1 LILVQTRWGLGG
13 ETHALIV
20 LARSSGVNLLAGD
33 LSRPGSE
40 VVHQDFGSRTV
51 KRNVHACI
59 CCVGCATAL
68 AFLVCFA
75 PAETSSAEKSP
86 QASPPANTQ
95 RPVATFRAHAD
106 LVLIP
111 VTVTDTLN
119 RFVLGLQKQDFQLF
133 EDNLEQN
140 LTLFSGDDVPLSVGV
155 LFDESG
161 SMGDKLRTSR
171 DAAVQLL
178 STLEKG
184 DEAFLVEFSDF
195 AKVSIG
201 FTGDAQEIDTA
212 LKNVQ
217 AGGQTAMLDAI
228 NAGLAEMKKA
238 KNSRKAI
245 VVVSDGGDNRSHYT
259 AAQIE
264 SLVREADVQ
273 IYAMGVFE
281 PVFSLGLSP
290 EEISGPRLLSEISA
304 QTGGR
309 AFAAALPG
317 DLPSVANRIAVELR
331 NQYVLGYYP
340 KNKSRDGKYRKVKV
354 QVSQPPGLG
363 SPLKLHWRL
372 GYYAPAQ

>member
-1 LILVQTRWGLGG
+1 
-13 ETHALIV
+13 
-20 LARSSGVNLLAGD
+20 
-33 LSRPGSE
+33 
-40 VVHQDFGSRTV
+40 V
-51 KRNVHACI
+51 KRNVQALR
-59 CCVGCATAL
+59 CVGCTTIVL
-68 AFLVCFA
+68 TLFLGFA
-75 PAETSSAEKSP
+75 PAQTSSKEKSNP
-86 QASPPANTQ
+86 TTADTERS
-95 RPVATFRAHAD
+95 VATFRAHTD

-133 EDNLEQN
+133 EDDVEQS
-140 LTLFSGDDVPLSVGV
+140 LTLFSDEDTPLSVGV

-161 SMGDKLRTSR
+161 SMSDKLRTSR
-171 DAAVQLL
+171 DAAAQLL
-178 STLEKG
+178 NNLDKA
-184 DEAFLVEFSDF
+184 DEAFLVEFADL

-201 FTGDAQEIDTA
+201 FTGHAQEIQTA
-212 LKNVQ
+212 LKNAQ
-217 AGGQTAMLDAI
+217 AGGLTAMLDAI
-228 NAGLAEMKKA
+228 DTGLLEMKKA
-238 KNSRKAI
+238 RNSRKAI
-245 VVVSDGGDNRSHYT
+245 VIVSDGGDNRSHYT

-281 PVFSLGLSP
+281 PVFSFGLTP

-317 DLPSVANRIAVELR
+317 DLPGVANRIAVELR

-340 KNKSRDGKYRKVKV
+340 KNKTRDGKYRKVRV

-363 SPLKLHWRL
+363 SPLRIHWRL
-372 GYYAPAQ
+372 GYYAPTQ